1 MLRHQS
7 VPDLPATRPAN
18 RREAREQIIQIY
30 AENRWDAREQAV
42 HQAELGL
49 DEKLLSDRSNEEYKT
64 ILDAFE
70 RSRMII
76 YKQ

>member
-1 MLRHQS
+1 MSRSALI
-7 VPDLPATRPAN
+7 PDLPASRPTN

-30 AENRWDAREQAV
+30 AENKWDSRDMAA
-42 HQAELGL
+42 HQRELGL
-49 DEKLLSDRSNEEYKT
+49 EQKLLSDRTNEEYKT

-76 YKQ
+76 YK